1 MGASS
6 NIIGVRDLR
15 QDFDRKWDALQSCKK
30 AGVLFPK
37 ELQKYF
43 DLDGDEDRVLEEK
56 ELYEREKLTFSLE
69 GKPGVKTWDA
79 EMEDGFEVDLK
90 KLPKDI
96 TKIRFYTS
104 Y

>member
-6 NIIGVRDLR
+6 NIKGIRDLR
-15 QDFDRKWDALQSCKK
+15 QDFDKKWDALQACKK

-37 ELQKYF
+37 QIQEYF
-43 DLDGDEDRVLEEK
+43 GLDGDEDRVLESK
-56 ELYEREKLTFSLE
+56 ECYEDEKLTFNLE
-69 GKPGVKTWDA
+69 GKPGVKVWNA
-79 EMEDGFEVDLK
+79 EMEDGFEVDLT
-90 KLPKDI
+90 KLPKDV